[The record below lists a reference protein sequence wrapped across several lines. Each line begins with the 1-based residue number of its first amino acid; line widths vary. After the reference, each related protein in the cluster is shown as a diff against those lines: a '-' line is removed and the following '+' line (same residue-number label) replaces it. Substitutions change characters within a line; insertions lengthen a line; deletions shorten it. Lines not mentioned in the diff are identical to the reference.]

1 MRVRVCVNTIL
12 VCLVCHHKLQQSGL
26 KKKQKLNVSQVWRL
40 KAQDQGFS
48 RIGSLLRVVKEN
60 LVYSVLLAA
69 GGVLAIFR
77 TLVL

>member
-1 MRVRVCVNTIL
+1 MCEYYISL
-12 VCLVCHHKLQQSGL
+12 LGL
-26 KKKQKLNVSQVWRL
+26 PSQITTEWLEKKKQKFNVSQLWRL